1 MCMNHQAQ
9 PFYKQIKS
17 RTTQLFALDFVYSFQ
32 VKLFLEW
39 KKEHLKQG
47 SKEELS
53 IPLPR
58 GGKIL
63 EETNRKHEKRG
74 NAKMSPE
81 ESKGRMRDKES
92 VKYWEERKRG

>member
-9 PFYKQIKS
+9 PFFKQIKS
-17 RTTQLFALDFVYSFQ
+17 RTTQLFVLDFVYSYQ
-32 VKLFLEW
+32 VKLCLEW
-39 KKEHLKQG
+39 KKEDLIQG
-47 SKEELS
+47 SKELS

-58 GGKIL
+58 GGEIL
-63 EETNRKHEKRG
+63 EETNKKREKRR

-81 ESKGRMRDKES
+81 ESKGRMRDKEW